1 VKIRIIWLGKTRDP
15 HLASLVQDF
24 RTRIAH
30 SLPIEITEL
39 KDVKSGDGERRIRDE
54 GTKILAALDSSDR
67 VILLDAEGALWSS
80 PQLASFLGNHL
91 RNESRRLTFV
101 IGGFEG
107 VSESVKKRADKLWS
121 LTPLTFTHDM
131 TRVLVLEQIYR
142 GLAILNNHPYSK

>member
-1 VKIRIIWLGKTRDP
+1 MKIRIIWLGKTRDP

-24 RTRIAH
+24 KKRIAH

-39 KDVKSGDGERRIRDE
+39 KDVKSGDGARRIREE
-54 GTKILAALDSSDR
+54 GAKILAALDSADR
-67 VILLDAEGALWSS
+67 VVLLDAEGTLWNS
-80 PQLASFLGNHL
+80 PQWAAFFGNHL
-91 RNESRRLTFV
+91 RNEPRRLTFV

-107 VSESVKKRADKLWS
+107 VSDAVKKRADKLWS